1 MEVGTVLGSEFQGLA
16 LSVGR
21 GEVKVGAEKW
31 TRDVP
36 GWA

>member
-1 MEVGTVLGSEFQGLA
+1 MEVGIVLGSEFQGLV
-16 LSVGR
+16 LSVGK
-21 GEVKVGAEKW
+21 GEMKMGAEKW